1 MSASPPQGPEQTI
14 RKTCLRIS
22 PKTSLANIT
31 GSNGPSR
38 ETPRWCWRTRKPP
51 NRSCSLLTI
60 SNIRAG
66 QTCPARTSLTFQTMP
81 ANPQPRSP
89 SRAPLQGGA
98 RRSRVE
104 PDAPWWSQTLH
115 GGARRDRTDD
125 LKLAK
130 LALSQLSYGPF
141 WSELGERKAA
151 RQAAQTA
158 PTMVGLGRLERPTS
172 PLSGVRS
179 NHLSYRPGSTVATA
193 RPRQESQRPGRALS
207 GRRREETKTAA
218 FRLWVP

>member
-1 MSASPPQGPEQTI
+1 MSASPPQGPERTI

-89 SRAPLQGGA
+89 SRAP
-98 RRSRVE
+98 
-104 PDAPWWSQTLH
+104 LH

-193 RPRQESQRPGRALS
+193 RPRQESPKAWSRLVRKKE
-207 GRRREETKTAA
+207 RRNEDGGIPPVGPMT
-218 FRLWVP
+218 

>member
-1 MSASPPQGPEQTI
+1 MPHQ
-14 RKTCLRIS
+14 RL
-22 PKTSLANIT
+22 
-31 GSNGPSR
+31 
-38 ETPRWCWRTRKPP
+38 
-51 NRSCSLLTI
+51 SCV
-60 SNIRAG
+60 
-66 QTCPARTSLTFQTMP
+66 
-81 ANPQPRSP
+81 
-89 SRAPLQGGA
+89 GGA
-98 RRSRVE
+98 S
-104 PDAPWWSQTLH
+104 
-115 GGARRDRTDD
+115 RDRTDD

-193 RPRQESQRPGRALS
+193 RPRQESPKAWSRLVRKKE
-207 GRRREETKTAA
+207 RRNEDGGIPPVGPMT
-218 FRLWVP
+218 